1 MLADLIL
8 IVEDDDTT
16 LKLLR
21 DIMQVNGYRVI
32 EATDG
37 REAIERAIKEK
48 PDLITMDLQ
57 LPVLD
62 GLDATRAI
70 KENPATRNIPIIA
83 LTASAMKGQDQKA
96 LKAGCDAYI
105 DKPFN
110 IETLFKKVKE
120 YLSKIQV

>member
-1 MLADLIL
+1 MADLIL